1 MIDLFIRDKS
11 LNTEKRI
18 KECYDHYYDLNLD
31 YEKIY
36 EEYDRIEETD
46 PKMDKKDKNDFFRGG
61 EMKKI
66 DTKFMKDCLLEGLKR
81 FIDSKKMNDINDKDS
96 ELNSD
101 ISTYMNGSKFKG
113 DHFFNYPDIY
123 EADFPDKLY
132 QK

>member
-36 EEYDRIEETD
+36 EEYDRIEGTD

-81 FIDSKKMNDINDKDS
+81 FIDSKKIYDINDKDS

-101 ISTYMNGSKFKG
+101 ISTYMNGDRKSVV
-113 DHFFNYPDIY
+113 
-123 EADFPDKLY
+123 
-132 QK
+132 